1 MGIRRLTQTAA
12 LAALLTGLWPMAL
25 SASPEFFK
33 AVREDDLAAVEK
45 FLAQGMASNVL
56 NASLYHAV
64 SGEMAGALLA
74 GGAALDVPVRDGAH
88 ALHWAVHD
96 GRTGV
101 ARALIEAE
109 SDVNAVSPRF
119 RFTTLN
125 MALWP
130 DSRATLEDVRLLIEA
145 GADVNGSARH
155 GVTSLHTAA
164 KYGRDPAIIDLL
176 LDAGADPLVRQNTSH
191 RGDAGKTPLDLARK
205 YNPRILRSGAG
216 RRLETA
222 TRRAGMDVPGCD
234 GVVVQPSDT
243 KLSYIAQ
250 RTLGKASRWKEIVEL
265 NGLDGKGYRA
275 GDCLALP

>member
-1 MGIRRLTQTAA
+1 MSIRRLTVMV
-12 LAALLTGLWPMAL
+12 ALLGGLWTPTA
-25 SASPEFFK
+25 SASPEFLR
-33 AVREDDLAAVEK
+33 AVRGNDLAAVERH
-45 FLAQGMASNVL
+45 LAKGVASNVL

-64 SGEMAGALLA
+64 SGEMVGALVA
-74 GGAALDVPVRDGAH
+74 AGAALDVPVREGTH
-88 ALHWAVHD
+88 ALPWAIYNRKTD
-96 GRTGV
+96 V
-101 ARALIEAE
+101 ARALINAG
-109 SDVNAVSPRF
+109 SDVNALSPRF

-130 DSRATLEDVRLLIEA
+130 DSRATLEGVRLLIDA

-164 KYGRDPAIIDLL
+164 KYSRDPAIIDLL
-176 LDAGADPLVRQNTSH
+176 LDAGADPLVRQKTSH

-205 YNPRILRSGAG
+205 YNPRILRTDAG
-216 RRLETA
+216 RRLEAA
-222 TRRAGMDVPGCD
+222 TRRAGMDTDGCD

-243 KLSYIAQ
+243 KLSFIAQ

-265 NGLDGKGYRA
+265 NGIEGKGYRA